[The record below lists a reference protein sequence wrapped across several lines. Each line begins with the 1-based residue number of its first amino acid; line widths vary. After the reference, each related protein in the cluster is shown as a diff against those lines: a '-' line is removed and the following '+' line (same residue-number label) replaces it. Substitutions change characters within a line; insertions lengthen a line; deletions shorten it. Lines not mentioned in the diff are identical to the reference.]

1 MLSEARLQR
10 RIPYLDI
17 LRVIACML
25 VILIH
30 TPIRQYDTY
39 YNTPSLAGAIY
50 TVLVAVNCN
59 LFFMITGALLLP
71 VSKSG
76 SRFIKRRLSVV
87 LPPLVIWTVIYLL
100 EHAFLLHNFTPRLLA
115 SVLFHPVEGLLWYVY
130 VLLVIYVTLPLVS
143 KCIGAIGKRGVEVL
157 LVLWVLSSFIP
168 YQHGVFIEASQY
180 SHNMFGAFANYYGYV
195 LLGYYLHQYGLPR
208 FSRGNVAIWAFL
220 LAFGI
225 VVMPAFEFLVQGHF
239 GISWQQHIDTITCDI
254 SINNIAMATL
264 LFVAVRHLS
273 PERYDRQRHS
283 VSAACWPL
291 LSVCTFGIYL
301 SQMIVLRQIIWPL
314 TESWLGSAPVVV
326 DCLVSGVLA
335 FIVCLLFVLVLRI
348 FPAHKYLLGKD

>member
-1 MLSEARLQR
+1 MTEAKLQQ

-17 LRVIACML
+17 MRVIACLL

-39 YNTPSLAGAIY
+39 YNIPSVASAVY

-71 VSKSG
+71 VTKPAK
-76 SRFIKRRLSVV
+76 RFLKRRLRVI
-87 LPPLVIWTVIYLL
+87 LFPLIVWTVIYLL
-100 EHAFLLHNFTPRLLA
+100 EHAFLLHNFTPRLLT
-115 SVLFHPVEGLLWYVY
+115 SVLFNPVEGLLWYVY

-143 KCIGAIGKRGVEVL
+143 KCIEAIGRRGVETL

-180 SHNMFGAFANYYGYV
+180 SHNMFGTFANYYGYV
-195 LLGYYLHQYGLPR
+195 LLGYYLHQYGLPVFTR
-208 FSRGNVAIWAFL
+208 EHGWKWGLMF
-220 LAFGI
+220 AFGI
-225 VVMPAFEFLVQGHF
+225 VAMPLFEFLVQSRF
-239 GISWQQHIDTITCDI
+239 GITWQQHLDTITNDI

-264 LFVAVRHLS
+264 LFVLVQRFA
-273 PERYDRQRHS
+273 PKRYDSKRHPS
-283 VSAACWPL
+283 TATWWPM

-301 SQMIVLRQIIWPL
+301 SQMIVLRQIVWPL
-314 TESWLGSAPVVV
+314 TAIWLGNANWLIDSIVSA
-326 DCLVSGVLA
+326 VLA
-335 FIVCLLFVLVLRI
+335 FAICFLIILIIRRIPFHRYLVGR
-348 FPAHKYLLGKD
+348 